1 MFLRAASSTPKLS
14 RDDWIM
20 RAYMGVVCLYILATL
35 ALPLYVM
42 FSKSF
47 ENPDG
52 EFIGFANY
60 LEFLTTPALSRS
72 VVHSL
77 QISIISTAITVPLAF
92 VFAYAL
98 MRSRMPAKGLFKTI
112 ALLPILVPSLVPGL
126 ALVYLFGRQ
135 GFLNALMF
143 GHDIYGPIGIVI
155 SEVFFT
161 FPHALLI
168 LITALSITDERL
180 YEVARSLK
188 TSKVRIFFTVT
199 LPGARYGL
207 ISAVLVVF
215 TLVFTDFGAPKVIG
229 GQFNVLA
236 TDIYKQVIGQQNF
249 QMGAVVSVIL
259 LLPAAL
265 AFMVE
270 RLVQR
275 RQVAMFSAGAVPYHP
290 KPHWRFDMIMLGCC
304 CLVSVLIL
312 GILGMCQYAALIK
325 FFPYDLSFTLEHYL
339 RVYNRDFGGM
349 DTFYNSLRMACYVA
363 ILGTIL
369 IFTGAYMVEKGRGFG
384 KGRAAFQFLAMM
396 PMAVP
401 GMVLGLAYIFFFNAP
416 DNPLNAIYNTM
427 TILVICT
434 ITHFYTVAHLT
445 AITALKQMDAELE
458 AISASLKQPF
468 YITLW
473 RVTLP
478 ICLPAVLDIALYLF
492 VNAMTTVSAVVFL
505 WGPDTNLAAV
515 SVLQLEDFGHVE
527 GAAGLSTLILYTNVA
542 VRIVHHFATRA
553 MERHTQLWRTR

>member
-1 MFLRAASSTPKLS
+1 MLS

-20 RAYMGVVCLYILATL
+20 RAYMGVVCLYIVATL

-47 ENPDG
+47 EKPDG
-52 EFIGFANY
+52 EFIGLANY
-60 LEFLTTPALSRS
+60 LEFLTTPSLSRS

-126 ALVYLFGRQ
+126 ALVYLFGRK

-180 YEVARSLK
+180 YEVALSLK
-188 TSKVRIFFTVT
+188 TSKVRIFFTLT

-207 ISAVLVVF
+207 ISAALLVF

-265 AFMVE
+265 AFMVD

-275 RQVAMFSAGAVPYHP
+275 RQVAMLSARAVPYRP
-290 KPHWRFDMIMLGCC
+290 KPNRRFDMTMLGCC
-304 CLVSVLIL
+304 CLVGVLIL

-325 FFPYDLSFTLEHYL
+325 FFPYDLSFTLDHYL
-339 RVYNRDFGGM
+339 RVYNRGFGGM

-363 ILGTIL
+363 TLGTIL

-416 DNPLNAIYNTM
+416 DNPLNGIYNTM
-427 TILVICT
+427 TILVVCT

-445 AITALKQMDAELE
+445 AITALKQMDAEFE

-468 YITLW
+468 YITFW

-515 SVLQLEDFGHVE
+515 SVLQMEDFGHVE
-527 GAAGLSTLILYTNVA
+527 GAAALSTLILYTNVA
-542 VRIVHHFATRA
+542 VRIMHHFATRA
-553 MERHTQLWRTR
+553 MERYTQLWRTR